1 MKLFNKKLTITDSYN
16 LRSDSGAR
24 VFFRMR
30 GADIEILGIASK
42 KNENKVIN
50 AVKQE
55 YLS

>member
-1 MKLFNKKLTITDSYN
+1 M
-16 LRSDSGAR
+16 RSDSGAR

-30 GADIEILGIASK
+30 GADIEILGIARK